1 MSEFNIVKKNFPK
14 KKTKLAKKYLKIFN
28 QVYKDN
34 RDGKGL
40 FNFLI
45 AYLENWAHRTV
56 SYRQNKKDK
65 ILEIGGGTLNHLKYE
80 NHLHL
85 LSQPSSS
92 IFFKI
97 YVNLNLNFNMSSIDY
112 SANFEVQQYYF

>member
-80 NHLHL
+80 KFYKDYEVVEPFKALYQN
-85 LSQPSSS
+85 SKYKGKIKKFYTS
-92 IFFKI
+92 I
-97 YVNLNLNFNMSSIDY
+97 LNN
-112 SANFEVQQYYF
+112 A